1 MSYIDTVLMIIMVCV
16 GGYTGYRLYKS
27 PIKIEFKVSILNILQ
42 LAFSMFASITCVM
55 AFELILNQVQLEQW
69 KSATGFLKL
78 LRELLNA
85 GVGIAILLPL
95 LSILFGKWVR
105 KFDLDLSDEYSE
117 NAVKVYYSLVILL
130 NCVFY
135 LCMMGKNIMD
145 GTAESQ
151 NIFGRV
157 MVWLLNVFGTWVGI
171 GFHCKGRID
180 EEIENIILSK
190 KKEKSVE
197 AKKRIIMHMVL
208 YGSVFIFCGILL
220 LLPLIAPD
228 VYNGLVKS
236 ISIVVY
242 SFAISMFFV
251 AIIGICC
258 TCPSVKHSDRI
269 LAKTVNK
276 INNSGLESIKDRY
289 RYGRLQYAF
298 VILEGEKYIKVYK
311 REVYWKGHEKEIKDV
326 FGEID
331 LPVDDFE
338 YKSCKKCLTNVL
350 ENQRDFIK
358 KNNVVC
364 KKEKEKELIESRT
377 KNFG

>member
-1 MSYIDTVLMIIMVCV
+1 MSCIDTVLMIIMACI
-16 GGYTGYRLYKS
+16 GGYTGYRLFKS
-27 PIKIEFKVSILNILQ
+27 PIKIEFKVSVLNIVQ
-42 LAFSMFASITCVM
+42 LAFSMFASITFVM
-55 AFELILNQVQLEQW
+55 ALELFFNQVQLKIWE
-69 KSATGFLKL
+69 SATGFFIL
-78 LRELLNA
+78 LREVLNA
-85 GVGIAILLPL
+85 GLIIAIALPI

-117 NAVKVYYSLVILL
+117 NTVKIYYSLVIFL

-135 LCMMGKNIMD
+135 LRMMGKNIMD

-157 MVWLLNVFGTWVGI
+157 MVWFLNVFGTWVGI

-190 KKEKSVE
+190 KKGKCVE
-197 AKKRIIMHMVL
+197 AKKRIRMHMVL
-208 YGSVFIFCGILL
+208 YGSVLVFCGMLL
-220 LLPLIAPD
+220 LLPLFAPD
-228 VYNGLVKS
+228 VYNGFVKS
-236 ISIVVY
+236 ISVVVF
-242 SFAISMFFV
+242 SFATSMFFV

-289 RYGRLQYAF
+289 RYGRLQYSF
-298 VILEGEKYIKVYK
+298 VILEGKKYIKVYK
-311 REVYWKGHEKEIKDV
+311 REVYWKGHEKEINDM
-326 FGEID
+326 FGEKN
-331 LPVDDFE
+331 LSVDDFE
-338 YKSCKKCLTNVL
+338 YESCKECLTNVL
-350 ENQRDFIK
+350 EDQRDFIK

-364 KKEKEKELIESRT
+364 KKEKEKELIENRT